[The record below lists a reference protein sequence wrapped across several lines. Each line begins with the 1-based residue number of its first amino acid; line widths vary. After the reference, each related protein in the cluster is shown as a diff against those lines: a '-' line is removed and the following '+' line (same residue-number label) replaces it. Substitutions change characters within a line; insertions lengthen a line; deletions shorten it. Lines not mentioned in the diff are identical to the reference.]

1 MERRVN
7 EEIQADSPAEDA
19 EAAVIA
25 QEIAAKRGRKPKA
38 KPEAPNA
45 PAPVYTQPKA
55 KTFPVRLVRN
65 YRPLNPFTIDGAEP
79 SPEQAV
85 KAFAGMSIEVDVEEA
100 RDIIA
105 RGIAVRND
113 PIG

>member
-1 MERRVN
+1 MN

-38 KPEAPNA
+38 KPETPTVYA

-100 RDIIA
+100 KDIIA
-105 RGIAVRND
+105 RGIAIRND